1 MAQYDVTGVGIME
14 QLSGIMIE
22 VKNKDTNEE
31 SSISIDSEMLICL
44 MRVTDAIKGNE
55 ALAEYI
61 TNASEIV
68 PIDKEAKDNG

>member
-44 MRVTDAIKGNE
+44 VRVVDAIKGNE

-68 PIDKEAKDNG
+68 PIDKEEKDNG